1 MALQKWG
8 AKKGVQKHVAA
19 GNTEQKMEA
28 TTLKNRF
35 QPPNRPFGLQGSF
48 LGSGTTRGSTTTQPQ
63 TKSMLCIW
71 HTHSLQLV
79 PDLPPLAVG

>member
-8 AKKGVQKHVAA
+8 AKKGVQK
-19 GNTEQKMEA
+19 TWLQETQSKKMEA

-48 LGSGTTRGSTTTQPQ
+48 LGSGTTRGSTITQPQ